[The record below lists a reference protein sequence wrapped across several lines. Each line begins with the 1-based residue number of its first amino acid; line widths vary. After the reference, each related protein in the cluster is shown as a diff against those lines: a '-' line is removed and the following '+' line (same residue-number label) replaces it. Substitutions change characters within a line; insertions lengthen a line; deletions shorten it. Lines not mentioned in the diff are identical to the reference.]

1 MKMKYIIP
9 LKNSIAIKKMQ
20 KTYKVKKAHKDM
32 KTGVKKNM

>member
-1 MKMKYIIP
+1 MKVTYIIP

-20 KTYKVKKAHKDM
+20 RTYKDKKAHKDM